1 MPEKSRI
8 KENNDVGDADDI
20 VPLPISTTVT
30 ESQPKVT
37 CSTPNNWSATPL
49 ASLVYSYCMN
59 EETMSLSLYAGLADE
74 IQALTIAN
82 DILKDKIKASKR
94 PIKVLV
100 QRHDKF
106 TWKKKRCSNGRSWF
120 SDSNRPISSF
130 LQFTSTIWRT
140 DKESDDKNKG
150 TKDKRN

>member
-59 EETMSLSLYAGLADE
+59 EETMSLSLYAGLTDE

-106 TWKKKRCSNGRSWF
+106 TWKKKT
-120 SDSNRPISSF
+120 
-130 LQFTSTIWRT
+130 L
-140 DKESDDKNKG
+140 
-150 TKDKRN
+150 